1 MLRTLVIRNL
11 AILPEADIAFE
22 PGFTA
27 LTGETGAGKSILL
40 GALKL
45 VLGAKAKADLI
56 RQGEDK
62 LRVEAVF
69 DLPPSPGL
77 REFLAARE
85 IDVDDEL
92 VLERE
97 LTAAGKSRARVNG
110 TLVPLAD
117 LEAVGRHL
125 VDLHGQHEQQGLL
138 DAGTH

>member
-22 PGFTA
+22 PGFSV

-45 VLGAKAKADLI
+45 VLGAKAKSDLI
-56 RQGEDK
+56 RQGADK
-62 LRVEAVF
+62 LRVEACF
-69 DLPPSPGL
+69 DVPPGDGRGTL
-77 REFLAARE
+77 RDTLRSLEL
-85 IDVDDEL
+85 DVEDEL

-110 TLVPLAD
+110 TLVTLSD
-117 LEAVGRHL
+117 
-125 VDLHGQHEQQGLL
+125 
-138 DAGTH
+138 